1 MPQEYN
7 VESFLSTKQLNHQ
20 SVSLIIPRLTRERI
34 HNAMYYKTNLNT
46 VAMRGDTMNSL
57 AKVIVRDLG
66 TLTEKSINQANIL
79 GGVEFN
85 CLLMKMVELRPTWE
99 QLSIMLQ
106 GDNTQ
111 IFNNKYIVA
120 LVLTYLRI
128 QYFFLQKDDALA
140 KDLRNTFSE
149 RLNDYRKLKSVSMNM
164 DCWSLSQRPE
174 ISIVHMDELVEWL
187 ATQREIWGIPLGKCQ
202 WCQIFEEDNVST
214 EDESESESESGSES
228 RSESETD

>member
-1 MPQEYN
+1 
-7 VESFLSTKQLNHQ
+7 
-20 SVSLIIPRLTRERI
+20 
-34 HNAMYYKTNLNT
+34 MYYKTNLNT